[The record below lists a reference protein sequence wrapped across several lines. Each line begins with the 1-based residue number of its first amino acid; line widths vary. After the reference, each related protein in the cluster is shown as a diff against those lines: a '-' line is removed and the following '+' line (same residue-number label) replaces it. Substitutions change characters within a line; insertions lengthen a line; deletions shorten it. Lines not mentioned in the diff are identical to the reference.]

1 MLRYVPRAL
10 LAASVA
16 LVVAACGGEPAGGPS
31 PEGGAGG
38 RYRVLIPSLQAT
50 GGADA
55 RAGEQVAGQLRNLVA
70 RMETH
75 TAVSERELRGA
86 MRQNNITELDVTAAR
101 QLAARINAEGV
112 LAGTIQP
119 GGEGLQAELRYVDV
133 PSGEEIALE
142 ATGANPRDLA
152 QAAFTSFQQSI
163 QGIRMAAF
171 CNDYLASQQFD
182 RALENCEQALQI
194 VPQSTLAL
202 YGKATALYNLALAEG
217 GTAPAAAEES
227 PEAVIDTAGGA
238 AAAPTMD
245 PAAAA
250 RMQEALETYQQVL
263 EIDPNHQ
270 DALLGAGVAASR
282 LDRGQEAM
290 TYFNRYLELNPGD
303 IHVRMR
309 VAGESATAGDFAT
322 AFGILQPAAA
332 DNVDNIEFQQYYAQ
346 VATAAGQRVNER
358 DPAAARPFFEA
369 ALGSYERVIAERPDS
384 VDANMMMQ
392 IMAVYQSLDRTA
404 DAIRIGQQ
412 ATQQF
417 PDNVQLWARYGDIL
431 RQSDQHAEAVRAY
444 TQVIN
449 TDPGYEGIFIRR
461 AMSQT
466 AAGNRQAALA
476 DLERAAQGG
485 DRQQV
490 AQAIFAMASGPLRA
504 NNYTEAA
511 NLLSM
516 AHQYASGAMRNQ
528 ISFFWGFSL
537 YRQAEA
543 IARANTQGNVAQARR
558 AIELFQRSIPLVQGS
573 GHEQAGQVVGA
584 ARQYIEN
591 QEAIIRAAR
600 GR

>member
-1 MLRYVPRAL
+1 MLRYVPRAFL
-10 LAASVA
+10 SASVA
-16 LVVAACGGEPAGGPS
+16 FVVAACGAAEGPAGGPG
-31 PEGGAGG
+31 EGGPGG

-55 RAGEQVAGQLRNLVA
+55 RAGDQVAGELRNLIA

-75 TAVSERELRGA
+75 TAVPERELRGA
-86 MRQNNITELDVTAAR
+86 MRQNNITELDHATAR

-112 LAGTIQP
+112 LAGTIHP
-119 GGEGLQAELRYVDV
+119 GGEGLQAEMRYVDV

-142 ATGANPRDLA
+142 ATGANPRALA
-152 QAAFTSFQQSI
+152 QAAFASFQQSI

-202 YGKATALYNLALAEG
+202 YGKATALYNLALANG
-217 GTAPAAAEES
+217 AAAPAPGEEGL
-227 PEAVIDTAGGA
+227 EAVIDTVAGA
-238 AAAPTMD
+238 AAAPAMD

-250 RMQEALETYQQVL
+250 RMQEALQTYQQVL

-282 LDRGQEAM
+282 LGQDAM
-290 TYFNRYLELNPGD
+290 AYFNRYLELNPGD

-332 DNVDNIEFQQYYAQ
+332 ENVENIEFQQYYAQ
-346 VATAAGQRVNER
+346 VATAAGQRANER

-384 VDANMMMQ
+384 VDASMMMQ

-404 DAIRIGQQ
+404 DAIRIGEQ

-417 PDNVQLWARYGDIL
+417 PDDVQLWARYGDIL
-431 RQSDQHAEAVRAY
+431 RQSDRHADAVRAY

-449 TDPGYEGIFIRR
+449 ADPSYEGIFIRR
-461 AMSQT
+461 ALSQT

-573 GHEQAGQVVGA
+573 GHEQAAQVVGA